1 MAREKQKFR
10 MYEGLAAAAPQIL
23 DDARKAAADLGL
35 AQPGSDFEVH
45 LNGGARRNVLKPYEP
60 LSRPA
65 PDAAADNTHRILSEI
80 RGLVKDAFGDS
91 YDACPVKSASL
102 GLALCGR
109 IVNPPA
115 PKESQHERIAVVVP
129 RMKPSEMFAGYLAM
143 PPKYRSLSEFAS
155 DVDGKDAGRVTAA
168 VVPLVGASYCYHGI
182 TPGQVPMIAG
192 ANPETSLQVVAATA
206 NTYSPWLAG
215 VIAIGPGMPGC
226 GFGPADDA
234 GLPLFHSALGELAS
248 EFDVPFLV
256 DNSSAIPFLGPNRAK
271 ALVSAEVFGPYGAGK
286 SGLVIGTEEA
296 VIPMLSAAN
305 PALPAPDLPP
315 PSQLRKLYELLNE
328 VRENPERYTRLVSRM
343 YDIVTS
349 EFARLRDDFKTL
361 LRFRKNYE
369 ALAVEVN
376 YEDTW
381 SDSIGFPVFS
391 AEDLRRGTHLL
402 HESLRNMGIAC
413 IEVAGAGFVIGPP
426 REALEA
432 SPAISMDYDRLR
444 LEVQGLT
451 ALIEIV
457 GKHAGYPV

>member
-1 MAREKQKFR
+1 
-10 MYEGLAAAAPQIL
+10 
-23 DDARKAAADLGL
+23 
-35 AQPGSDFEVH
+35 
-45 LNGGARRNVLKPYEP
+45 
-60 LSRPA
+60 
-65 PDAAADNTHRILSEI
+65 
-80 RGLVKDAFGDS
+80 
-91 YDACPVKSASL
+91 
-102 GLALCGR
+102 
-109 IVNPPA
+109 
-115 PKESQHERIAVVVP
+115 
-129 RMKPSEMFAGYLAM
+129 
-143 PPKYRSLSEFAS
+143 
-155 DVDGKDAGRVTAA
+155 
-168 VVPLVGASYCYHGI
+168 
-182 TPGQVPMIAG
+182 
-192 ANPETSLQVVAATA
+192 
-206 NTYSPWLAG
+206 
-215 VIAIGPGMPGC
+215 MPGC

-451 ALIEIV
+451 ALLEIV